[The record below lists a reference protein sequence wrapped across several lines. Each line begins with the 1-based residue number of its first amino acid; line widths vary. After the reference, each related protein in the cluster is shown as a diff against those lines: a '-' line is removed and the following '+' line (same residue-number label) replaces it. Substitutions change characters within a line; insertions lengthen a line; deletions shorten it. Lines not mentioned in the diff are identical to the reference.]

1 MDGTQEIIIQGKTF
15 VAPAPY
21 EEGHVISAAEAAA
34 LNSLLKENLRN
45 NFAGLMKRAA
55 EEESP
60 RQLSQ
65 EDFDIY
71 AKEYSFGIRTRR
83 TAVDPVQREEERL
96 TEAAVK
102 RALIKKGLKLKD
114 IPDEVIAQHVK
125 NVMAT
130 SRYRADAVRNVELKK
145 EAQNLDLDI

>member
-1 MDGTQEIIIQGKTF
+1 MDTQEIMIQGKTF
-15 VAPAPY
+15 HAPAPY
-21 EEGHVISAAEAAA
+21 AEGHVLTGPEAAA

-45 NFAGLMKRAA
+45 NFAGMMKRAA
-55 EEESP
+55 EEETP

-71 AKEYSFGIRTRR
+71 ASEYSFGVRTRR
-83 TAVDPVQREEERL
+83 VAIDPIEREEARL

-102 RALIKKGLKLKD
+102 RALMKKGLKLKD
-114 IPDEVIAQHVK
+114 IPDEVIDQHVK

-130 SRYRADAVRNVELKK
+130 GRYRADAVRNVEMKK
-145 EAQNLDLDI
+145 AAGDLELEI